1 MYKRFF
7 AAVVAGGLALTG
19 LAACGDDTD
28 ASDVTSSEVTVES
41 PSSTATVKQK
51 EKADGND
58 KVVKKVEE
66 KTVNNEAPKA
76 PKEAPVTVTKTEKS
90 KPQPKPSKTKE
101 EGPVLVPGND
111 DPVVGY

>member
-7 AAVVAGGLALTG
+7 AAIVAGGLALSG
-19 LAACGDDTD
+19 LAACGNDTD

-41 PSSTATVKQK
+41 PSSAVTVKQK
-51 EKADGND
+51 EKVDGNK

-66 KTVNNEAPKA
+66 KTINNDAPKA
-76 PKEAPVTVTKTEKS
+76 PKNEPVTVTKTEKP
-90 KPQPKPSKTKE
+90 KPQPKPTKTKE